1 MLERTDDYLRFA
13 HDLRCPF
20 DNNAA
25 EREVRMVKVR
35 QKMGVAP

>member
-1 MLERTDDYLRFA
+1 MTTYA
-13 HDLRCPF
+13 SPPDLRCPF

-35 QKMGVAP
+35 QKISGALTGA